1 MKNSKKSHVK
11 LRDRIQYSFDKIMT
25 KGTVSLIG
33 ILFCIT
39 VTVILCTAIILTIF
53 SNNRISIFSG
63 IWLALMHAIDT
74 GTLTADNHH
83 ILYMTLMTIVTICG
97 IFITSGLI
105 SILNTAFMQKL
116 SNLQKGRSKV
126 IESNH
131 VVLLGFSD
139 NIKVIIKE
147 LIIGN
152 TSYRSKIVV
161 LGNETKEK
169 MEETIFSVIPMKSR
183 RRIICRTG
191 MISVPD
197 DIALCSVET
206 ARAVIIDEDDD
217 SVTIKSLICIQSVL
231 GKNRETPHPNI
242 IATIKNQY
250 NIKPAETACPSAE
263 ILYFRNT
270 VSRIMA
276 HSCRQNGIYSVLK
289 ELFSFE
295 GNEVYITPLPQY
307 FGKPLRE
314 IAFFYPDA
322 TLIGYSLNKDHS
334 STATLYINPDYEKEL
349 PENAECL
356 FLASSRK
363 NITEGTTVP
372 ADSANIFPKSLSS
385 NTSLPKDNNNTL
397 IIGYNQM
404 LEGFLEE
411 SSHYSNQAAY
421 TIISQKN
428 IALSPEIIN
437 PDQINVER
445 KNTDIYSCEKWEK
458 FIPEKISN
466 ILILSDYDCPEEEAD
481 AKVILLLLRLQ
492 TLNRP
497 SLSITAE
504 IRKPGNREIAEL
516 SHKAES
522 SHHSE
527 FIISSQLISMIVVQ
541 IAFQKKLR
549 NFFTEI
555 LDEQGSEVYIK
566 PFSYYIKG
574 TAATVSDF
582 TVAAM
587 NRGETFIGFIRNG
600 EITLNP
606 PKGSEERI
614 EMTPDDR
621 IIVIAPN

>member
-1 MKNSKKSHVK
+1 MKQPENSRVK
-11 LRDRIQYSFDKIMT
+11 LKSRIQYFFDKIMT
-25 KGTVSLIG
+25 KGMISLIG

-39 VTVILCTAIILTIF
+39 AAVILCTAVVLTVF
-53 SNNRISIFSG
+53 TNNRISLFSG
-63 IWLALMHAIDT
+63 MWLALMHAIDT

-116 SNLQKGRSKV
+116 SDLQKGRSKV
-126 IESNH
+126 IENNH

-139 NIKVIIKE
+139 NVKVIIKE
-147 LIIGN
+147 LIIEN
-152 TSYRSKIVV
+152 TSQRSKIIV

-169 MEETIFSVIPMKSR
+169 MEETIFSVIPVKSR

-206 ARAVIIDEDDD
+206 ARSVIIDEDDD
-217 SVTIKSLICIQSVL
+217 SVTIKSLICIQSIL
-231 GKNRETPHPNI
+231 EKYNRENHPNI
-242 IATIKNQY
+242 IATIKNKY
-250 NIKPAETACPSAE
+250 NFNPAQTACPSAE

-295 GNEVYITPLPQY
+295 GNEIYITSLPQH
-307 FGKPLRE
+307 FGKTLKE
-314 IAFFYPDA
+314 ISFLYPEA
-322 TLIGYSLNKDHS
+322 TLIGYALTENGCSK
-334 STATLYINPDYEKEL
+334 TTLAINPDYEKKL

-363 NITEGTTVP
+363 NIIEGMTTPVNYDNI
-372 ADSANIFPKSLSS
+372 ADEILPPVKTLS
-385 NTSLPKDNNNTL
+385 KENNNTL

-411 SSHYSNQAAY
+411 SSHYSNQATY
-421 TIISQKN
+421 TIITQKD
-428 IALSPEIIN
+428 IDLSRDLIN
-437 PDQINVER
+437 SGQISITR
-445 KNTDIYSCEKWEK
+445 QNTDIYSCEKWEK
-458 FIPEKISN
+458 IIPENISN

-492 TLNRP
+492 ALNRP
-497 SLSITAE
+497 FLSITAE

-516 SHKAES
+516 SHKTGL

-541 IAFQKKLR
+541 IASQKKLR
-549 NFFTEI
+549 NFFKEI
-555 LDEQGSEVYIK
+555 LDEEGSEVYIK
-566 PFSYYIKG
+566 PFSFYIKG
-574 TAATVSDF
+574 TMATVSDF
-582 TVAAM
+582 TEAAM
-587 NRGETFIGFIRNG
+587 NRGETFIGLIRNG

-606 PKGSEERI
+606 PKGYSGLI
-614 EMTPDDR
+614 EMRQEDLV
-621 IIVIAPN
+621 IVIAKS